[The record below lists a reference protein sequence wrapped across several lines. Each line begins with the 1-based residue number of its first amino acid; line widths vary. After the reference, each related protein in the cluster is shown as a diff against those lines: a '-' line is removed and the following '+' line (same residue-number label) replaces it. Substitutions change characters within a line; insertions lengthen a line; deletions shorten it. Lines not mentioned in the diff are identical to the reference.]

1 MLLHNP
7 DEIKT
12 LYNTKTRYSVMGAQA
27 VFAVGVKGVANTSKN
42 AGKVANSAGKVG
54 KSAADVGES
63 ASKTSGVLGWISKHK
78 KPIAAWTAGGVGA
91 GLLISPIGD
100 DITGNVGSSIGG
112 LFGGMLNGMGMI
124 PFLSCGA
131 SSCVI
136 VIVILMLVLGN

>member
-1 MLLHNP
+1 MPANF
-7 DEIKT
+7 
-12 LYNTKTRYSVMGAQA
+12 S
-27 VFAVGVKGVANTSKN
+27 VGVKSVVRAGASASKN
-42 AGKVANSAGKVG
+42 AGKAA

-91 GLLISPIGD
+91 GLLISPIGG
-100 DITGNVGSSIGG
+100 DITGNVGNSIGG